1 MIYHFS
7 SILYLFSSLFSVLI
21 TFGIF
26 LALSFVELRAVITP
40 HPPSVVNFRRS
51 LKFLA
56 AQDKNLSKEQYT
68 ERTACKESALLISC
82 ARFLKNFKIR
92 QKTQKVLSA
101 LREKDYGYRLYLCDC
116 LVTAFFLGLVDK
128 D

>member
-1 MIYHFS
+1 
-7 SILYLFSSLFSVLI
+7 LLSSLFSVLI

-82 ARFLKNFKIR
+82 ARFLKNLKIR
-92 QKTQKVLSA
+92 QKTRKYFQPFERKTTVTVFISA
-101 LREKDYGYRLYLCDC
+101 I
-116 LVTAFFLGLVDK
+116 V
-128 D
+128 